1 MYGLAYVVIALAFG
15 LAGGFVGR
23 IKGSSFAIWFLVSF
37 CIPFIGLACAVLYR
51 WDDRELRRDCPRC
64 GKVVKLYDAVCV
76 RCGEELE
83 FPDAAIAPEA
93 AMR

>member
-1 MYGLAYVVIALAFG
+1 MYGIAYVVIALAFG

-23 IKGSSFAIWFLVSF
+23 MKGSSFAMWFLVSF

-64 GKVVKLYDAVCV
+64 GKVVKL
-76 RCGEELE
+76 
-83 FPDAAIAPEA
+83 
-93 AMR
+93 

>member
-1 MYGLAYVVIALAFG
+1 MYGMAYIVIALAFG
-15 LAGGFVGR
+15 LAGAWV
-23 IKGSSFAIWFLVSF
+23 WFLISF

-76 RCGEELE
+76 TCGEELE
-83 FPDAAIAPEA
+83 FPDVAIAPEA